1 MVDTCCI
8 SLHNPISA
16 ISNQSM
22 KTETRSSNLF
32 KMCSCPCKCSQSKP
46 EWCWLSAAET
56 VNTIWPENEK
66 QIGANKSKQTSNACF
81 PSFSMILFLFYVS
94 GVISLNSGRKISHHS
109 LWRRTNQT
117 LTRACCRGV
126 RASGEIHSQNKAI
139 SGRSHTCSQFPRT
152 KSIQD
157 EWCVLAQLETLCK
170 PIEFLWRQETTN
182 FLGYLTKQTP
192 VPAFHWLCVLYQ
204 FNGDVL
210 PLKLA
215 ALLSCFVRPP
225 LSHHGSCDCVWS
237 VTKCNIGGS
246 TYRNMP
252 ETEEDS

>member
-170 PIEFLWRQETTN
+170 PIVSLEAGNNKFSWLPHQTNSRPSLSLIVRTISIQWRCFALEVGCSVEL
-182 FLGYLTKQTP
+182 FC
-192 VPAFHWLCVLYQ
+192 PASAFTSWC
-204 FNGDVL
+204 G
-210 PLKLA
+210 A
-215 ALLSCFVRPP
+215 
-225 LSHHGSCDCVWS
+225 
-237 VTKCNIGGS
+237 
-246 TYRNMP
+246 
-252 ETEEDS
+252 